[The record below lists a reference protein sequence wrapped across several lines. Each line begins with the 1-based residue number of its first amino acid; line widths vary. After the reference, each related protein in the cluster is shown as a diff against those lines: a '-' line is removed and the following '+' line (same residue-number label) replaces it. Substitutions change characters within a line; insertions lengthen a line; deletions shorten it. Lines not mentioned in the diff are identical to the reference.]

1 MKLDGIRVLDLTQ
14 FLPGP
19 HLTMTM
25 ADHGADVIKV
35 EAPGGGDPGRDI
47 GLQQDGETVFF
58 RNTNRGKRS
67 ICLDLKSEEGRE
79 TLWDLIDWA
88 DVLVESFRPGVA
100 DRLGF
105 GADVVRARNPRIVYC
120 SISAF
125 GQNGPYRDVPAHD
138 LAIEA
143 LSGVVS
149 VNLGTDD
156 QPAMP
161 GIPAADMA
169 ASLMGLSAI
178 LMALLRRTTTGRGD
192 RIDLAMHD
200 ALVAWLPNV
209 LGPVFVEKRAPVPKA
224 ERTWG
229 GSAFYQIYRTADD
242 RHVVLGA
249 QEIKFVRRLLGGL
262 GRADL
267 VSLCEQGPG
276 PHQQPVIAF
285 LQETFRTRSRAEWL
299 AWFQGRDVS
308 FAPVNT
314 LLEALDD
321 PQVAAR
327 EMVLTDDRGHR
338 HLGVPI
344 KFTDEPAQP
353 RLIVPALGAHGEAIR
368 EELTHS
374 RSTAPSLAPT

>member
-1 MKLDGIRVLDLTQ
+1 MKLEGIRVLDLTQ

-35 EAPGGGDPGRDI
+35 EAPGGGDPGREI
-47 GLQQDGETVFF
+47 GLKQDGETVFF

-67 ICLDLKSEEGRE
+67 ICLDLKSEAGRA
-79 TLWDLIDWA
+79 TLWELIDWA

-105 GADVVRARNPRIVYC
+105 GAEAVRTRNPRIVYC

-125 GQNGPYRDVPAHD
+125 GQHGPYRDVPAHD

-149 VNLGTDD
+149 VTVGSDN

-178 LMALLRRTTTGRGD
+178 LMALLRRTTTGVGD

-209 LGPVFVEKRAPVPKA
+209 LGPVFVENRAPVPKA

-229 GSAFYQIYRTADD
+229 GSAFYQIYTTADD

-249 QEIKFVRRLLGGL
+249 QEIKFVRRLLGDF
-262 GRADL
+262 GRPEL
-267 VSLCEQGPG
+267 VALCERGPG
-276 PHQQPVIAF
+276 PHQQPVIDF
-285 LQETFRTRSRAEWL
+285 LKETFRTRSRADWL
-299 AWFQGRDVS
+299 AWFEGRDVS

-314 LLEALDD
+314 LLEALAD
-321 PQVAAR
+321 PQVLAR
-327 EMVLTDDRGHR
+327 EMVLTDGQGHR

-344 KFTDEPAQP
+344 KFADEPAQP
-353 RLIVPALGAHGEAIR
+353 RLAIPALGAHDDDIR
-368 EELTHS
+368 SELTRL
-374 RSTAPSLAPT
+374 RSAADGAAST

>member
-229 GSAFYQIYRTADD
+229 GSAFYQIYRTWCSA
-242 RHVVLGA
+242 
-249 QEIKFVRRLLGGL
+249 RR
-262 GRADL
+262 RSNSCAACSATW
-267 VSLCEQGPG
+267 VE
-276 PHQQPVIAF
+276 
-285 LQETFRTRSRAEWL
+285 RTLSAYANR
-299 AWFQGRDVS
+299 
-308 FAPVNT
+308 
-314 LLEALDD
+314 
-321 PQVAAR
+321 
-327 EMVLTDDRGHR
+327 DRGR
-338 HLGVPI
+338 I
-344 KFTDEPAQP
+344 S
-353 RLIVPALGAHGEAIR
+353 
-368 EELTHS
+368 S
-374 RSTAPSLAPT
+374 RSSRFCRRPSARAPAPSGWRGSKVAMCPSHR